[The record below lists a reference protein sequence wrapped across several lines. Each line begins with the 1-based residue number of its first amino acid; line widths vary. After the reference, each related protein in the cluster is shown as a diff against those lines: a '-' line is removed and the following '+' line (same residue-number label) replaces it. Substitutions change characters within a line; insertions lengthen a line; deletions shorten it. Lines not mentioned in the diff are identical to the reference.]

1 MITGE
6 SSGFPDFSVMD
17 IKKLKAFCEGMYYV
31 YARRELIYPDPLH
44 FLYQYEGIRNRE
56 VVGLIASSLAY
67 GRVAQIMK
75 SVDRVLSV
83 MGSDPYTF
91 LKDNKYFDVVPDSFK
106 HRFTTNYD
114 MNNFLAN
121 ISGVIREYD
130 SIEDFMRECMKL
142 SHGDMLGAL
151 DEFAERLSRNKA
163 EGSFSLIT
171 APKDGSA
178 CKRLFMYLRWLVRH
192 DDVDPGGWSV
202 LKPSQ
207 LYVPL
212 DTHMYQISVKLGLTK
227 RKSADLV
234 CCREISSAF
243 SRLSPTDTAKF
254 DFSLSRLG
262 IRSLQDALHSITNP

>member
-1 MITGE
+1 
-6 SSGFPDFSVMD
+6 MD
-17 IKKLKAFCEGMYYV
+17 IEKLRAFCEGMYYV

-67 GRVAQIMK
+67 GRVTRIMK
-75 SVDRVLSV
+75 SVDSVLSC
-83 MGSDPYTF
+83 MGADPYTF
-91 LKDNKYFDVVPDSFK
+91 LKDNKDFRVVPDSFK
-106 HRFTTNYD
+106 HRFTTSYD

-130 SIEDFMRECMKL
+130 SIEEFMRECMKF

-151 DEFAERLSRNKA
+151 DRFAERLSRNKA

-178 CKRLFMYLRWLVRH
+178 CKRVFMYLRWLVRH
-192 DDVDPGGWSV
+192 DDVDLGGWSV
-202 LKPSQ
+202 LQPSQ

-212 DTHMYQISVKLGLTK
+212 DTHMYHISIKLGLTN
-227 RKSADLV
+227 RKSVDMKSAA
-234 CCREISSAF
+234 EISATF
-243 SRLSPTDTAKF
+243 SLLSPLDPIKF
-254 DFSLSRLG
+254 DFPLSRLG
-262 IRSLQDALHSITNP
+262 IRPSLNLPHYSLTLPNLSQ